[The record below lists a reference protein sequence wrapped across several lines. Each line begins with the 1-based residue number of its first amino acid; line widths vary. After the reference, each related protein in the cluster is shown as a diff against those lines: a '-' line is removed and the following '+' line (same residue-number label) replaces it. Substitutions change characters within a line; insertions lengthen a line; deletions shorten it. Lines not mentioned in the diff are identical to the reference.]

1 MVEDD
6 PVYARI
12 LRGHVGRLGD
22 RVAEVVHVERVVD
35 GLERHRAEPADL
47 VLLDLTLPDSPP
59 AETLR
64 RVGDFVSG
72 GAVVLVLSA
81 LDDPEAAADAR
92 AAGALEFVD
101 KAKVSAERIERALD
115 SAAAGAAAAPGEAA
129 EHAAAPVP
137 APSPG
142 PSPAPSP
149 GPDSEPPSEPP
160 SEPLPEPLSGPAAKD
175 APGHDDPRVLAAQ
188 LVHDAKSWLTNH
200 SFRLAA
206 LKRSAGPE
214 LAGLVEGLSDTAR
227 ALEELLDGG
236 RGLVIDETTPVDAG
250 PVELRAWLAGW
261 TARRSSGPGAAAVPE
276 IAAGPP
282 LTVRASAAGLETVM
296 SALIHNAEQASPGR
310 PVTVAVRATAPAEG
324 WVDLELDDDGGPW
337 AATDSG
343 GLTTAFQKGD
353 RGSTRAGLGLYRARR
368 WMERM
373 GGSLELIPRADV
385 PGAMSVRLR
394 FQSE

>member
-12 LRGHVGRLGD
+12 LRGHVGRLGG

-64 RVGDFVSG
+64 RVDDFVRG

-81 LDDPEAAADAR
+81 LDDPEAAATAR
-92 AAGALEFVD
+92 AAGALEYVD
-101 KAKVSAERIERALD
+101 KAKISAERIEQALD
-115 SAAAGAAAAPGEAA
+115 SAAVEAPAAPGEAA
-129 EHAAAPVP
+129 EHAAAPRP
-137 APSPG
+137 APTSG
-142 PSPAPSP
+142 PASGPAS
-149 GPDSEPPSEPP
+149 GPT
-160 SEPLPEPLSGPAAKD
+160 SGPAAQE

-227 ALEELLDGG
+227 ALDELLDGG
-236 RGLVIDETTPVDAG
+236 RGLVMDETTPVDAG
-250 PVELRAWLAGW
+250 PVELRSWLAGW
-261 TARRSSGPGAAAVPE
+261 IARRSSGPEAAEIRE
-276 IAAGPP
+276 IAPGPP
-282 LTVRASAAGLETVM
+282 LTVTASAAGLETVVG
-296 SALIHNAEQASPGR
+296 ALIHNAEQASPGR
-310 PVTVAVRATAPAEG
+310 PVNVAVRAATPVDG
-324 WVDLELDDDGGPW
+324 WVDLELEDDGGPW
-337 AATDSG
+337 AVTDPG

-373 GGSLELIPRADV
+373 GGSLELIPREDV